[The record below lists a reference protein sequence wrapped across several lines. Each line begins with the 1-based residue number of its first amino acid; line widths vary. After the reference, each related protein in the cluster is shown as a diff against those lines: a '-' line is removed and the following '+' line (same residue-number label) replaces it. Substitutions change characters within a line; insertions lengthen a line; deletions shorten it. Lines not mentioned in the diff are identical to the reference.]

1 MVLSLWRE
9 GGDNTVVARAE
20 QSCHRREASSEL
32 GVCGYRR
39 LHFHA
44 GAFRLAWVLLL
55 EERPGS
61 VGMDGCSHVARDG
74 VGGPGGHRSIVCS
87 RVQIAGGCSAW
98 GLPDGHV
105 LGAGHAVWT
114 CLESQPLAGML

>member
-1 MVLSLWRE
+1 MGTTQGWPGQSRAGTE
-9 GGDNTVVARAE
+9 GRLGA
-20 QSCHRREASSEL
+20 QSW
-32 GVCGYRR
+32 VCVDTGGSISI
-39 LHFHA
+39 A

-61 VGMDGCSHVARDG
+61 VGMDGCAHVPRDG
-74 VGGPGGHRSIVCS
+74 VGGPGGHWSIVCS
-87 RVQIAGGCSAW
+87 RVQMARGCLAR

-114 CLESQPLAGML
+114 CLGAQPLVGML